1 MGLVRVERNI
11 SLYNGKIYRVY
22 VSQGNYLGSF
32 KTLDEARSARDVYW
46 SDKDRGN
53 QRRVFIRGLTERLN
67 KAVTES
73 GIGLNELSRRTGIGT
88 HTLRT
93 YFNGEYNPKADNL
106 AKLAIVLNV
115 STDWLLGI
123 STKKRTILS

>member
-1 MGLVRVERNI
+1 MGKLVRVERNI
-11 SLYNGKIYRVY
+11 SLYDGRIYRVY
-22 VSQGNYLGSF
+22 VSQGNYLGSY

-53 QRRVFIRGLTERLN
+53 QRCVCVRGLTERLN
-67 KAVTES
+67 KAVSES

-106 AKLAIVLNV
+106 AKLSIILNV
-115 STDWLLGI
+115 SADWLLGL
-123 STKKRTILS
+123 TQRKERV

>member
-106 AKLAIVLNV
+106 AKLSIILNV
-115 STDWLLGI
+115 SADWLLGL
-123 STKKRTILS
+123 TQRKERV